1 MNDINDIGMDLDAQ
15 DLGLLMAGAGLLLIG
30 GALIVQVPAA
40 KGVFDRVLQSSVV
53 QNGAR
58 GVAALIVDSI
68 VGSVRSK
75 LS

>member
-40 KGVFDRVLQSSVV
+40 KEVFDRVLQSSVV

-58 GVAALIVDSI
+58 SVATLIVDSI